1 MPLLADTALVPLPDD
16 PEAFH
21 LLGILAALA
30 SMICWVITSMA
41 FTTAGRRYGTTTVN
55 VTRSVLAM
63 ILILAMVKALSGRF
77 MPFPEDTRI
86 LWLALSGIAGLAIGD
101 QLIFAAFNRI
111 GPRLTLLILN
121 LAPIATALIAWPVL
135 GEPLHLLGWLGM
147 AITIAGVSAVI
158 SDRKPSSPESD
169 DVPETDTLF
178 DPRLGVWL
186 ALSGVVAVS
195 IGNVLAK
202 LGMLPSADADG
213 LAVGVDPL
221 VAQDARMIAG
231 ATTIVIMASLA
242 GLTGRRIGTPPEPD
256 PRRRPP
262 RWLAMGSLGIGTIL
276 GPVFGIF
283 FFLYSA
289 ALIEVGVTATIV
301 ALTPVA
307 ILPFNRMLEGTSP
320 SRRAVAGAVVGV
332 IGVGLLALGTTP
344 ALPDEPDDAGGN
356 ASVESLESIP

>member
-1 MPLLADTALVPLPDD
+1 MATLAEVTLIPIPDD
-16 PEAFH
+16 PGLH
-21 LLGILAALA
+21 HTLGILSALA
-30 SMICWVITSMA
+30 SMLCWVITSMA

-55 VTRSVLAM
+55 VTRSLLAM
-63 ILILAMVKALSGRF
+63 VLILVMVKALSGSF
-77 MPFPEDTRI
+77 MPFPEDTRL

-121 LAPIATALIAWPVL
+121 LAPVATALIAWPVL
-135 GEPLHLLGWLGM
+135 GEPLHMLGWLGM
-147 AITIAGVSAVI
+147 VITIAGVSAVI
-158 SDRKPSSPESD
+158 SEGDAPKQEKVEGGSM
-169 DVPETDTLF
+169 LF
-178 DPRLGVWL
+178 NAKLGITL
-186 ALSGVVAVS
+186 ALSGVIAVS

-202 LGMLPSADADG
+202 LGMLPATSDAG
-213 LAVGVDPL
+213 QGTGVDPL

-231 ATTIVIMASLA
+231 AVMIVVMACLA

-256 PRRRPP
+256 PSRRPA
-262 RWLAMGSLGIGTIL
+262 RWLAIGSLGVGTIL

-307 ILPFNRMLEGTSP
+307 ILPFNRLIEGSNP
-320 SRRAVAGAVVGV
+320 STRAIIGAVVGV
-332 IGVGLLALGTTP
+332 LGVGMLALGTTP
-344 ALPDEPDDAGGN
+344 DMDGGE
-356 ASVESLESIP
+356 AADGPSTSIESVEFPP